1 MNNKALNPRL
11 QFLPIKPKR
20 KRFRHSASASD
31 EPPPG
36 PNLPFIEAVNGR
48 AAMYG
53 SSLGLLNWGLTGLNV
68 IEQMTYPPF
77 SLLGLGTTLLA
88 TYSVTKAFTTLTE
101 EEFESFALRNVG
113 RGAMVAF
120 TGLTAAASANV

>member
-1 MNNKALNPRL
+1 MNNKALNLRL

-77 SLLGLGTTLLA
+77 SLLG
-88 TYSVTKAFTTLTE
+88 
-101 EEFESFALRNVG
+101 

-120 TGLTAAASANV
+120 TGLTTAAIANV